1 MIGSQNSSN
10 SNRLA
15 EVARD
20 AGARAYLIDDI
31 SQIDPAWLD
40 GVECLGITAGASA
53 PEYLVEEVVGYFRV
67 RGVMEIEEI
76 EAVTEEV
83 NFALP
88 PELARDHAARA
99 ATRAA

>member
-1 MIGSQNSSN
+1 
-10 SNRLA
+10 
-15 EVARD
+15 
-20 AGARAYLIDDI
+20 
-31 SQIDPAWLD
+31 
-40 GVECLGITAGASA
+40 
-53 PEYLVEEVVGYFRV
+53 
-67 RGVMEIEEI
+67 MEIEEI

>member
-1 MIGSQNSSN
+1 
-10 SNRLA
+10 LA

-53 PEYLVEEVVGYFRV
+53 PEYLVDEVVNYFTA
-67 RGVMEIEEI
+67 RGVIEIEEI
-76 EAVTEEV
+76 QAVTEEV
-83 NFALP
+83 SFALP
-88 PELARDHAARA
+88 PELVRDR
-99 ATRAA
+99 ATRETARPA